1 MLKSCKYCGRVHD
14 SRYDCG
20 KRPRF
25 ARARRS
31 AEHEFRSKKI
41 WTDKSL
47 DIRTRD
53 HFCCQLCARDI
64 MRPPALPLI
73 NVEDVQVHHITPVAE
88 DPDMALDELNLVTVC
103 RYHHELCEQG
113 KISRDEL
120 RRIAWEQEQAWHSG
134 AAASGAP
141 GYPRG

>member
-14 SRYDCG
+14 SSYDCG

-25 ARARRS
+25 ARARRT

-53 HFCCQLCARDI
+53 HFCCQLCLRDI
-64 MRPPALPLI
+64 LRPPALPQI
-73 NVEDVQVHHITPVAE
+73 NTQEVQVHHITPVAE
-88 DPDMALDELNLVTVC
+88 DPDAALD
-103 RYHHELCEQG
+103 ELCEQG
-113 KISRDEL
+113 TVSRDQL
-120 RRIAWEQEQAWHSG
+120 RRIAAEQERIWHAG
-134 AAASGAP
+134 ADASGAP
-141 GYPRG
+141 GCPRG